1 MTTENTAQTVPMNEI
16 NQSPEKKE
24 NLFERGVKKLVG
36 FIAKATGQANPE
48 TGVSSVSSSDS
59 NEQTSFPISNPSFFE
74 KLVSS
79 TQNLLN
85 KTEDFANKTA
95 EKTKNLTQNIREVWE
110 KTVEKTNAVLD
121 KGISLWE
128 QVKSRAETTV
138 NSGLDFGKNLK
149 TTVTEWA
156 QKFTENPLQAAGAIG
171 KGVVVW
177 TIDLGKDIGDQ
188 IKDAGSASLEQLKGG
203 VQNLENGV
211 SKAGEQI
218 SLDRAESITTTA
230 TNFIADLKEKGKD
243 ALTATKE
250 IWKSVVEKTSD
261 LIKNPVEHLDTLT
274 GKGQEEILTLETET
288 ENTTALENLEKTE

>member
-1 MTTENTAQTVPMNEI
+1 MTTENRAQTVPMNEI

-24 NLFERGVKKLVG
+24 NLFERGVKNLVG
-36 FIAKATGQANPE
+36 FIAKATGQPNPE
-48 TGVSSVSSSDS
+48 TGVSSVASPDS
-59 NEQTSFPISNPSFFE
+59 NEQTSSPRTNPSFFE

-85 KTEDFANKTA
+85 KTEDFASKAA
-95 EKTKNLTQNIREVWE
+95 ETTKILTQNIREAWE

-156 QKFTENPLQAAGAIG
+156 QKFTENPFQAAGEIG
-171 KGVVVW
+171 KGIV
-177 TIDLGKDIGDQ
+177 TSTANLGKDLGEQ
-188 IKDAGSASLEQLKGG
+188 IKDAGSVSLEQFQEG
-203 VQNLENGV
+203 VQTLENGV
-211 SKAGEQI
+211 SQAGEQV
-218 SLDRAESITTTA
+218 SLGGADKMMTTA
-230 TNFIADLKEKGKD
+230 TNFIADLKGKGKD

-261 LIKNPVEHLDTLT
+261 LMKNPIEHLDTLT
-274 GKGQEEILTLETET
+274 GNGQEEISTLETET
-288 ENTTALENLEKTE
+288 ENTTALENFEKVA